1 MLVPLTGPWK
11 AFITSSITKANL
23 ETTTFKCADYLR
35 NTSTVS
41 PDPCVDMKRAQS
53 LPEDSPVPRISG
65 LWDIHDR
72 LKHIG
77 GEFREKDTWMGLT
90 ILCMELKERMGGGR
104 IGSMSGSDGDSFR
117 RAGGGEGNT
126 QESATAEILKMR
138 EEPVTFPPTYMVIKF
153 SRHIH
158 GKALVWLVDKI
169 TGKRLDGGA
178 ELLVRKQPQGHG
190 EGLILHVSA
199 SSIKFLEV
207 AEELEIKKK
216 DSQGLVR
223 EFTVSQLEDFLLDGM
238 HVQDLITTADKQYIV
253 RHELENIRALEE
265 DIHVPGY
272 PTLTLYE
279 GQSIVQVCLHW
290 ELLDSIYPLHDLEA
304 LEKLG
309 NKWYWALFENQPF
322 EEIRLYFGE
331 AVALYFTFLGFYTT
345 ALLVPMVLG
354 ILQMLLSSET
364 LAFFCVFNVL
374 WVTLFLEAWKRKC
387 SELAFTWGTIGM
399 TGLDEPRPNYH
410 GTMAID
416 TITGRYQPQFPKWK
430 TYLRMY
436 AVSFPIVFLCML
448 GAFFVMLLS
457 FWTEEYLM
465 ARRER
470 GVRMGRLL
478 VTLPSIVYTAL
489 VYVMNTYYRRLATH
503 LTEWGRFNF
512 QNHRTQSQFDRHRVT
527 KLVLFEFVNNF
538 MSLFYIAFY
547 IRDMD
552 MLRSQLAVM
561 LIILQAINNFQEAM
575 LPLLIKQYG
584 KRLLRLLEL
593 DSFFG
598 LLSEDPTGGK
608 GGKEHGY
615 VEGGEP
621 GNTTGG
627 GVLPH
632 ILPLSR
638 DDPRIAQATEEGE
651 MENYEGTYDDYL
663 EMFIQFGYVFLFSSV
678 FPIAAF
684 WAVFNNI
691 LEVRADAFKLCRVFQ
706 RPSARRVKDTGAWQ
720 RAFEALGALSIVTNC
735 GLLCMSPQLRG
746 LAPDLSNVE
755 WVLLVVCLEHVLL
768 AVRHVLH
775 EAIPDV
781 PGWVR
786 LALAKIDY
794 QSKQALKHEGE
805 RESRDTTRTCRERQ
819 TGNHALKRGLVIS
832 LQPPDTAVLQTD
844 EKSALRLALALKAKT
859 GQLPAGRDKRQAQF
873 LLALAASYPELPDTA
888 RQVLIHRINI
898 FYIVLTRCWQ
908 TAIVAEGRDQGPALH
923 PPNFVP
929 PTSTKVSYRSPLL
942 SPTGPDLSSPH
953 AYIVFTERETREE
966 REGREAMKEGFG
978 NQIILCRDRGLN
990 PRPSAQKSDTLP
1002 LYHPATCASDVAFDC
1017 CAQALIGEEEG
1028 GTAK

>member
-1 MLVPLTGPWK
+1 MKGEWKTIKGKPPPVPPTE
-11 AFITSSITKANL
+11 IRTSISPSSAVELNTTSALANYAT
-23 ETTTFKCADYLR
+23 EQSS
-35 NTSTVS
+35 STRQALS

-72 LKHIG
+72 LKHI
-77 GEFREKDTWMGLT
+77 
-90 ILCMELKERMGGGR
+90 GGR

-272 PTLTLYE
+272 PTFTLYE

-290 ELLDSIYPLHDLEA
+290 QLLDSIYPLHDLEA

-489 VYVMNTYYRRLATH
+489 VYIMNTYYRRLATH

-512 QNHRTQSQFDRHRVT
+512 PILTQSQFDRHRVT

-584 KRLLRLLEL
+584 KRLLHLLEL

-598 LLSEDPTGGK
+598 LLSEDPTSGK

-794 QSKQALKHEGE
+794 QSKQALKHEVSFVYSE
-805 RESRDTTRTCRERQ
+805 
-819 TGNHALKRGLVIS
+819 S
-832 LQPPDTAVLQTD
+832 LQAYF
-844 EKSALRLALALKAKT
+844 AWFHY
-859 GQLPAGRDKRQAQF
+859 G
-873 LLALAASYPELPDTA
+873 
-888 RQVLIHRINI
+888 
-898 FYIVLTRCWQ
+898 
-908 TAIVAEGRDQGPALH
+908 EG
-923 PPNFVP
+923 N
-929 PTSTKVSYRSPLL
+929 K
-942 SPTGPDLSSPH
+942 
-953 AYIVFTERETREE
+953 
-966 REGREAMKEGFG
+966 
-978 NQIILCRDRGLN
+978 
-990 PRPSAQKSDTLP
+990 
-1002 LYHPATCASDVAFDC
+1002 
-1017 CAQALIGEEEG
+1017 
-1028 GTAK
+1028 